1 MPKIAL
7 VIGAT
12 SGIGR
17 GVAIALA
24 SKGYTTIV
32 SGRDA
37 TKGNEVVK
45 EIQELGAIAAFL
57 PVDLK
62 KRQSIKDLHANII
75 STYGQLDVAVNCAGV
90 AIHLKKTADMSEA
103 DIDSTFAVQITG
115 FYLSMQAQLK
125 AMLPNRSG
133 HIINF
138 SSIYGSNGFP
148 FGSAISASKHAV
160 IGMTKS
166 AAIEYAAEGVYINAI
181 APGLVPTE
189 MVAALGTEM
198 SAPDADPRV
207 KAMDMAKFY
216 PSGRFGQP
224 EDIGKA
230 VLYLAEQD
238 WVTGTVLTVDG
249 GATAGHNL

>member
-1 MPKIAL
+1 MPEIAL

-12 SGIGR
+12 SAGR
-17 GVAIALA
+17 G
-24 SKGYTTIV
+24 
-32 SGRDA
+32 A

-45 EIQELGAIAAFL
+45 EIQELGATAAFL

-62 KRQSIKDLHANII
+62 DRQSIKDLHANII
-75 STYGQLDVAVNCAGV
+75 STYGQLDED
-90 AIHLKKTADMSEA
+90 L
-103 DIDSTFAVQITG
+103 DSTFAVQITG

-125 AMLPNRSG
+125 AMLPKKSG

-166 AAIEYAAEGVYINAI
+166 AAIKYAAEGIYINAI

-189 MVAALGTEM
+189 MVAALGAEM

-216 PSGRFGQP
+216 PAGRFGQP

-230 VLYLAEQD
+230 VVYLAEQD